1 MFSFGKLLTFCFLC
15 QASSIHVRG
24 KERQSQKKINA
35 TFTEVEIG
43 LTDINF
49 RGLAIH
55 NSSVWMGGSAG
66 FVVRLKGEGQMHA
79 QVEPAKE
86 YELRDVAVFEEAEIV
101 ILGSGSKAR

>member
-1 MFSFGKLLTFCFLC
+1 M
-15 QASSIHVRG
+15 
-24 KERQSQKKINA
+24 
-35 TFTEVEIG
+35 
-43 LTDINF
+43 TDINF

-101 ILGSGSKAR
+101 ILGSGSKARYHIIIVRIRINFTSAGFFDT